1 MTYLQVGFELCLLSG
16 PKSFEVH
23 HMESWLYTIRKTTI
37 KLFLLYKFFIVGEI
51 VDPHRPR
58 LVVYNSS
65 NNLMILSTTSKL
77 NFYFQAHIWKWFWLV

>member
-1 MTYLQVGFELCLLSG
+1 MYIQPKLSTKNGLKNIKMNLIINGTKAWPILQVGFELCLLSG

-37 KLFLLYKFFIVGEI
+37 KLFLFYKFFFIVGEI

-58 LVVYNSS
+58 LVV
-65 NNLMILSTTSKL
+65 
-77 NFYFQAHIWKWFWLV
+77 